1 MAAFG
6 GSIVLAEQKVFVY
19 VGGCSRPTPYF
30 ASANARGISVFAF
43 DADTATATL
52 VATQAGIENPTFL
65 AAAAD
70 GATLYATSEVMEW
83 NEGLI
88 SAYRIDP
95 ASGKLAYINRQSALG
110 GITAHA
116 SVDRSGRNLLLA
128 NYMMLPET
136 EQPNQSVAVF
146 PLRADGGLAPAS
158 ASAAHPGKGHD
169 PARQDRSHAHCVLA
183 TPDNRF
189 VVVSDLGID
198 RLVTYRLDAAAGT
211 LEKAGETA
219 LPPGSGPRHFV
230 FHPSKAFAY
239 VVNELGSTVAS
250 LAFDAETGQF
260 TVLDVTPTVAE
271 SARAGNHCSEIR
283 LGPDGRFLYVANRG
297 HDSLSIFKIGDDG
310 IARLRTTVAS
320 GGKTPR
326 HFAFAPD
333 GRTLAVANQ
342 DSDSIALFAVDPD
355 DGGLSHLGQDIAVGT
370 PTAVCFVT
378 VPAPA

>member
-1 MAAFG
+1 
-6 GSIVLAEQKVFVY
+6 LAENRVFVY
-19 VGGCSRPTPYF
+19 VGGCNRPTPYF
-30 ASANARGISVFAF
+30 ASANAQGISIFAF
-43 DADTATATL
+43 DPETAAATP
-52 VATQAGIENPTFL
+52 VATQGGIENPTFL
-65 AAAAD
+65 AAASD
-70 GATLYATSEVMEW
+70 GTALYATSEVMEW

-95 ASGKLAYINRQSALG
+95 STGRLDYINRQSALG

-116 SVDRSGRNLLLA
+116 SLDRTGRNLLLA

-136 EQPNQSVAVF
+136 ERPNQSVAVF

-189 VVVSDLGID
+189 VVVSDLGTD
-198 RLVTYRLDAAAGT
+198 RLVTYRFDAAAGT
-211 LEKAGETA
+211 LERAAETE

-230 FHPSKAFAY
+230 FHPTKPFAY
-239 VVNELGSTVAS
+239 GVNELASTVAS
-250 LAFDAETGQF
+250 LAFDAETGSF

-297 HDSLSIFKIGDDG
+297 HDSLSVFKVGDDG
-310 IARLRTTVAS
+310 IARLRSTVAS
-320 GGKTPR
+320 GGRTPR

-342 DSDSIALFAVDPD
+342 DSDSIALFAVDPE
-355 DGGLSHLGQDIAVGT
+355 DGRLSHLGRDIAVGT
-370 PTAVCFVT
+370 PTAICFVT
-378 VPAPA
+378 LPQAG

>member
-1 MAAFG
+1 M
-6 GSIVLAEQKVFVY
+6 AEQRIFVY

-30 ASANARGISVFAF
+30 ASANARGISVFDF
-43 DADTATATL
+43 DPETAAATL
-52 VATQAGIENPTFL
+52 IATQGGIENPTFL
-65 AAAAD
+65 TAAAD

-95 ASGKLAYINRQSALG
+95 ETGKLTYINRQSALG

-116 SVDRSGRNLLLA
+116 SLDRAGQNLLLA
-128 NYMMLPET
+128 NYMMLPES
-136 EQPNQSVAVF
+136 EAPNQSVAVF

-169 PARQDRSHAHCVLA
+169 PARQDRSHAHCVRA

-198 RLVTYRLDAAAGT
+198 RLVTYRFDATSGT

-230 FHPSKAFAY
+230 FHPTKPFAY
-239 VVNELGSTVAS
+239 VVNELASTVAS
-250 LAFDAETGQF
+250 LAFDAETGRF

-271 SARAGNHCSEIR
+271 AARAGNHCSEIQ

-297 HDSLSIFKIGDDG
+297 HDSLSIFRLGADG
-310 IARLRTTVAS
+310 IAQLRSTVAS

-342 DSDSIALFAVDPD
+342 DSDRISLFAVDPD
-355 DGGLSHLGQDIAVGT
+355 NGGLAHLGQDIAVGT
-370 PTAVCFVT
+370 PTAISFVT
-378 VPAPA
+378 VPVGA

>member
-1 MAAFG
+1 MD
-6 GSIVLAEQKVFVY
+6 LADNRVFLY

-30 ASANARGISVFAF
+30 ASANARGVSVFAF
-43 DADTATATL
+43 DPETANATL
-52 VATQAGIENPTFL
+52 VDTQAGIENPTFL
-65 AAAAD
+65 TAAAD
-70 GATLYATSEVMEW
+70 GTALYATSEVMEW

-95 ASGKLAYINRQSALG
+95 GTGRLSYINRQSALG

-116 SVDRSGRNLLLA
+116 SLDRSGRNLLLA
-128 NYMMLPET
+128 NYMMLPEN
-136 EQPNQSVAVF
+136 EAPNQSVAVF
-146 PLRADGGLAPAS
+146 PLRADGGMKPAS

-198 RLVTYRLDAAAGT
+198 RLVAYRLDATAGT

-230 FHPSKAFAY
+230 FHPTKPFAY

-250 LAFDAETGQF
+250 LAFEAETGRF

-271 SARAGNHCSEIR
+271 SARSGNHCSEIR
-283 LGPDGRFLYVANRG
+283 LGPGGRFLYVANRG
-297 HDSLSIFKIGDDG
+297 HDSLSIFKIGEDG

-320 GGKTPR
+320 GGRTPR

-342 DSDSIALFAVDPD
+342 DSDSISLFAVDPD
-355 DGGLSHLGQDIAVGT
+355 DGGLSHLGQDITVGT
-370 PTAVCFVT
+370 PTAICFVT
-378 VPAPA
+378 L

>member
-1 MAAFG
+1 MAG
-6 GSIVLAEQKVFVY
+6 EQVLVY

-30 ASANARGISVFAF
+30 ASANARGISTFAF
-43 DADTATATL
+43 DPETAAATL

-70 GATLYATSEVMEW
+70 GSTLYATSEVMEW

-88 SAYRIDP
+88 SAYRIDR
-95 ASGKLAYINRQSALG
+95 ATGKLAYVNRQSALG

-116 SVDRSGRNLLLA
+116 SLDRAGGHLLLA
-128 NYMMLPET
+128 NYMMLPES
-136 EQPNQSVAVF
+136 EAPNQSVAVF
-146 PLRADGGLAPAS
+146 PLRPDGGLLPAS

-169 PARQDRSHAHCVLA
+169 PARQERSHAHCVRA

-198 RLVTYRLDAAAGT
+198 RLVTYRFDTARGA
-211 LEKAGETA
+211 LEKSGETA

-230 FHPSKAFAY
+230 FHPTKPFAY
-239 VVNELGSTVAS
+239 VVNELASTVAS
-250 LAFDAETGQF
+250 LGFDAETGGF

-271 SARAGNHCSEIR
+271 SARAGNHCSEIQ

-310 IARLRTTVAS
+310 IARLRSTVAS
-320 GGKTPR
+320 GGRTPR

-342 DSDSIALFAVDPD
+342 DSDRIALFAVDPD

-370 PTAVCFVT
+370 PTAICFVT
-378 VPAPA
+378 IPGTA